1 MRASFIHI
9 ADTHL
14 GYEQYGVRE
23 RFNDFS
29 RAFWDIIDDAL
40 NRRVDFMVIAGDLFN
55 KRAIDALTLIHAI
68 EGLKKLKERG
78 IPVVAIEG
86 NHDRSYYR
94 DGISWLQFLCHQQY
108 LMLLAPR
115 MRDGVPQLASWD
127 PHTMVGSHVDL
138 LDGRLRVY
146 GLPWQGAATLRSM
159 DGLAKAMEAVRD
171 EEEAAGIE
179 YRLLMMHTGLDG
191 IVPRIQGLPTMAQF
205 EPLRHQVDYLALGHV
220 HKPYEFY
227 DWMYNPGS
235 TETCGAEESAWE
247 DRGYYYVEIDTEHP
261 ESIIDPHKQARYHR
275 ATHLVSKRRPFIR
288 HDLRVD
294 GLQEPG
300 ELYTR
305 LDEYCRRHGP
315 DHDED
320 AVRPLVQI
328 NLVGTLAFDAGSLDT
343 NYMEEIVRNHFAPL
357 HVRIDNNT
365 NDQDYVPDDGDI
377 DGRDRSTWHELERRI
392 FEELI
397 GRDSRYLPAREQWS
411 RVLAELKQMALQ
423 KDDPTRIALHLRE
436 KRAELLV
443 SISNG
448 VSGKG
453 PVPAAS
459 PRGVYSDQT

>member
-40 NRRVDFMVIAGDLFN
+40 NRHVDFMVIAGDLFN

-115 MRDGVPQLASWD
+115 MRDGSPLLTPWD
-127 PHTMVGSHVDL
+127 PHTMLGSYVDL

-159 DGLAKAMEAVRD
+159 DGLAHAMEAART
-171 EEEAAGIE
+171 EEDTAGIE
-179 YRLLMMHTGLDG
+179 YRLLMMHTGLEG
-191 IVPRIQGLPTMAQF
+191 IVPRIQGLPSMSQF
-205 EPLRHQVDYLALGHV
+205 QPLRRQVDYLALGHV
-220 HKPYEFY
+220 HKPYEF
-227 DWMYNPGS
+227 DGWMYNPGS
-235 TETCGAEESAWE
+235 TETCGAEESSWE
-247 DRGYYYVEIDTEHP
+247 DRGYYYVEIDTDHP
-261 ESIIDPHKQARYHR
+261 ESIVDPDKQARYHR
-275 ATHLVSKRRPFIR
+275 ATHLVSKRRPFVR

-294 GLQEPG
+294 GLNEPD
-300 ELYTR
+300 LVYAR
-305 LDEYCRRHGP
+305 LQDYCLRHGS
-315 DHDED
+315 DH
-320 AVRPLVQI
+320 AGGTLRPLVQI
-328 NLVGTLAFDAGSLDT
+328 SLVGTLAFDAGSLDT
-343 NYMEEIVRNHFAPL
+343 AYMEEMVRNHFDPL
-357 HVRIDNNT
+357 YVRIDNNT
-365 NDQDYVPDDGDI
+365 NDQDYIPDGGDI

-392 FEELI
+392 FEDLVS
-397 GRDSRYLPAREQWS
+397 RDSRYLPAREQWS
-411 RVLAELKQMALQ
+411 RVLAELKQMTLQ
-423 KDDPTRIALHLRE
+423 KDDPAQIAQYLRE
-436 KRAELLV
+436 KRAELL
-443 SISNG
+443 G
-448 VSGKG
+448 F
-453 PVPAAS
+453 
-459 PRGVYSDQT
+459 